1 MIFRGKLLVFGGVC
15 QRFCLDCV
23 IITFRPRRAR
33 VSPHVIVLFVSD
45 APHRTQRRTKF
56 QRRCSIKGFWTLRE
70 LWSIL
75 LLLGWQVCYSNA
87 VGFGLF
93 GLLSQ
98 VLSSCL
104 KNSLFSSLI
113 LLRVQEDTSVVAA
126 ADAMI
131 FIVVSAAATVGVAVV
146 VAVLVS

>member
-1 MIFRGKLLVFGGVC
+1 M
-15 QRFCLDCV
+15 
-23 IITFRPRRAR
+23 
-33 VSPHVIVLFVSD
+33 
-45 APHRTQRRTKF
+45 
-56 QRRCSIKGFWTLRE
+56 RE